1 MKEYSTRQRTELLG
15 LLARRPA
22 HDFTADELVAELAG
36 SGINRST
43 VYRNLGHLA
52 RDGVITQ
59 KISDDGR
66 RKVYRFNAA
75 HGCAGHLHLLC
86 VKCGSIV
93 HMDGELTEVIARL
106 TDSGCGF
113 SLKTETTVI
122 EGLCKNCR

>member
-15 LLARRPA
+15 LFAKRPA
-22 HDFTADELVAELAG
+22 HDFTADELAAELAE
-36 SGINRST
+36 SGVNRST
-43 VYRNLGHLA
+43 VYRNLGHLT

-66 RKVYRFNAA
+66 RKVYRLNAA

-93 HMDGELTEVIARL
+93 HMDGEMTGIIARL

-113 SLKTETTVI
+113 SLSTESTVI
-122 EGLCKNCR
+122 EGLCKDCR